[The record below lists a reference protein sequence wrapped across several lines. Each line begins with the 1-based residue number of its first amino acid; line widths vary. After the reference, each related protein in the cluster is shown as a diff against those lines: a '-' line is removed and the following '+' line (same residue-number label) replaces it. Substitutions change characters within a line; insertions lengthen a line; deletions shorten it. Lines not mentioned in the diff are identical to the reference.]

1 MTQVP
6 EANEKKQKQQT
17 AQKSLG
23 KAKDE
28 NGWPQRQTKRVKKNP
43 ANEKLQ
49 TTEEITEISAGK
61 EERKI
66 QVAQSRSKRSGN
78 K

>member
-1 MTQVP
+1 
-6 EANEKKQKQQT
+6 
-17 AQKSLG
+17 
-23 KAKDE
+23 
-28 NGWPQRQTKRVKKNP
+28 VKKNP